1 MEFSKDYN
9 SLPNKLVVDPSL
21 INITNSESE
30 INIISN
36 KVDVISDGSNNIAEL
51 NLVGKYPGASS
62 NTGNAKLH
70 VGAYKD
76 DSGKKLSGG
85 GVCFFTN
92 NNKTD
97 FSNNEVAIDNLDNNN
112 VTFYRTDS
120 DVNEVVF
127 YYPNVIGNGLFFKT
141 RVGILNNLAPEA
153 PLHIKSTSDYD
164 GFDSWLDISD
174 GNVTS
179 SAALATADVSM
190 SILINP
196 TDGHG
201 NIGMNGK
208 IYHYS
213 DERIKTDIEE
223 VPDTLALS
231 QINNI
236 EPKYYHYRDPLKKRN
251 LKTIGFIAQNINE
264 HLPNAVNKQTDFI
277 PNALHKVV
285 DSEWHEQDGVYSLV
299 FENLALDN
307 SNSTKKV
314 KFIVCDKEDRS
325 DTTELILSCESDNKT
340 FIFTKKW
347 REVFVY
353 GSEINDLL
361 TIDKAQIFALHH
373 SGIQELSK
381 QLNEKDAK
389 ISALETENA
398 SIKTRLEA
406 LESSVL
412 ALQNN

>member
-1 MEFSKDYN
+1 
-9 SLPNKLVVDPSL
+9 
-21 INITNSESE
+21 
-30 INIISN
+30 
-36 KVDVISDGSNNIAEL
+36 
-51 NLVGKYPGASS
+51 
-62 NTGNAKLH
+62 
-70 VGAYKD
+70 
-76 DSGKKLSGG
+76 
-85 GVCFFTN
+85 
-92 NNKTD
+92 
-97 FSNNEVAIDNLDNNN
+97 
-112 VTFYRTDS
+112 
-120 DVNEVVF
+120 
-127 YYPNVIGNGLFFKT
+127 
-141 RVGILNNLAPEA
+141 
-153 PLHIKSTSDYD
+153 
-164 GFDSWLDISD
+164 
-174 GNVTS
+174 
-179 SAALATADVSM
+179 
-190 SILINP
+190 
-196 TDGHG
+196 
-201 NIGMNGK
+201 IGMNGK
-208 IYHYS
+208 IYNYS
-213 DERIKTDIEE
+213 DERIKTEIEDI
-223 VPDTLALS
+223 PDSLALS

-236 EPKYYHYRDPLKKRN
+236 EPKYYHYRDPLKRRH

-285 DSEWHEQDGVYSLV
+285 DSEWHEQDGVYTLV

-412 ALQNN
+412 A